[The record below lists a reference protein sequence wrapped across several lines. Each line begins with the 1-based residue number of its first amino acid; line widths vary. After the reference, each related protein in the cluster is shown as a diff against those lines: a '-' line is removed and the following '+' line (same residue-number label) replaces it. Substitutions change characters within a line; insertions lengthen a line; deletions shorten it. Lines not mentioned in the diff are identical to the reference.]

1 MRLCVLQFYY
11 YPVSCNTGRDCA
23 GLVKM
28 AVEFDATLSQR
39 LNMQHFPF
47 DRQIL
52 QLGFFVRT
60 GNRGG
65 WAVSDEAAPW
75 VDTGYDT
82 DVRVQPAACLL
93 ACPRACASATFL
105 GPFISFL

>member
-1 MRLCVLQFYY
+1 MLQFYY
-11 YPVSCNTGRDCA
+11 YPVSENKGRDCA

-39 LNMQHFPF
+39 LNMWHFPF

-52 QLGFFVRT
+52 MLSFSVRT

-65 WAVSDEAAPW
+65 WVVCDEPKRW

-82 DVRVQPAACLL
+82 DVRIQPAFCVIAHVYAVPQHSCVREWWSQ
-93 ACPRACASATFL
+93 CVF
-105 GPFISFL
+105 

>member
-1 MRLCVLQFYY
+1 
-11 YPVSCNTGRDCA
+11 
-23 GLVKM
+23 M

-39 LNMQHFPF
+39 LNMRHFPF

-60 GNRGG
+60 GNSRGG
-65 WAVSDEAAPW
+65 WAVSDEAKPW

-82 DVRVQPAACLL
+82 DVSVQPAACLP
-93 ACPRACASATFL
+93 ARVHVHPQRS
-105 GPFISFL
+105 